1 MCAYN
6 WHIFLINRFLHTAFF
21 AHAYTETS
29 YLSDEKDTMS
39 TKLVVGQRVEPLG
52 IQIIKTLPLHRN
64 RTKLLFR
71 ISF

>member
-1 MCAYN
+1 
-6 WHIFLINRFLHTAFF
+6 
-21 AHAYTETS
+21 
-29 YLSDEKDTMS
+29 MS
-39 TKLVVGQRVEPLG
+39 TKLVVGQRFEPLG